1 MKIERRSFVFAAALA
16 ASLLLDGTASAAPP
30 DAARIAAATGRG
42 TETLGDVVKVSA
54 PRSDL
59 AVKVYGAPLA
69 PFQGLTSWAAF
80 QTAGSAT
87 MVMGDVVV
95 TEAEAMPA
103 LDAALAGGLDVTAL
117 HNHFFGEE
125 PRVFFMHVAG
135 MGTTDDLAKAVAAT
149 FAAVDAA
156 HARPA
161 AASAASAAAGVNPS
175 TIDAAPLESILAAK
189 GQAKDGM
196 AKFVF
201 GRTATMH
208 GADFGAAMGVNTWA
222 VFAGSPEAATVD
234 GDFAMQESEL
244 RGVLGALRRGGIA
257 IVAIHNHM
265 AGEEPRYVFLHYWGH
280 GRADDL
286 AHTVKSALD
295 TQTGHG

>member
-1 MKIERRSFVFAAALA
+1 MKIERLSFVLGATLAALLLN
-16 ASLLLDGTASAAPP
+16 ASAASAAPP
-30 DAARIAAATGRG
+30 DAARIAAATGRA

-59 AVKVYGAPLA
+59 AVKVDAAPLA

-135 MGTTDDLAKAVAAT
+135 MGTTDDLAKAVAST

-161 AASAASAAAGVNPS
+161 AASAAPAAAGVNPS

-208 GADFGAAMGVNTWA
+208 GTDVGAAMGVNTWA

-234 GDFAMQESEL
+234 GDFAMHESEL

-286 AHTVKSALD
+286 ARTVKSALD

>member
-1 MKIERRSFVFAAALA
+1 MNTERCSFVVVAIAVAV
-16 ASLLLDGTASAAPP
+16 LLLAGTASAAPP
-30 DAARIAAATGRG
+30 DATRIAAATGRA
-42 TETLGDVVKVSA
+42 TETLGDVVKVSV

-59 AVKVYGAPLA
+59 AVRIDGAPLA

-103 LDAALAGGLDVTAL
+103 LDAALANGLDVTAL

-125 PRVFFMHVAG
+125 PRVFFMHVSG
-135 MGTTDDLAKAVAAT
+135 MGATDDLAKAVAAT
-149 FAAVDAA
+149 FAAVDAS
-156 HARPA
+156 HARPPVA
-161 AASAASAAAGVNPS
+161 PGATGASPS
-175 TIDAAPLESILAAK
+175 TIDPAPLEGILAGKA
-189 GQAKDGM
+189 QAKDGM

-208 GADFGAAMGVNTWA
+208 GTDVGAAMGVNTWA
-222 VFAGSPEAATVD
+222 VFAGSPDAATVD
-234 GDFAMQESEL
+234 GDFAMQEGEL
-244 RGVLGALRRGGIA
+244 PGVLGALRRGGVA

-265 AGEEPRYVFLHYWGH
+265 VGEEPRYVFLHYWGH

-286 AHTVKSALD
+286 ARTVKSALD